1 MSLKTEVEIAVEAP
15 RLLILVKWVQIDK
28 NKKASPSILNDC
40 EKVFSSLSNE
50 ELLPSERLRIFP
62 PIAICQLQSR
72 P

>member
-15 RLLILVKWVQIDK
+15 SLMVLVKWVQIDK
-28 NKKASPSILNDC
+28 NKEAFPTILINS

-50 ELLPSERLRIFP
+50 ELLPSQRLRIFP